1 MKKQHSNIAV
11 ALLFFTVG
19 IGVGIVVGGAM
30 GYNNGYKDAYNYGD
44 LHPDTIKI
52 YKFIEYPE
60 ELKREGYE

>member
-19 IGVGIVVGGAM
+19 IGVGIVIGGAM
-30 GYNNGYKDAYNYGD
+30 GYNNGYRDAQNYNG

-52 YKFIEYPE
+52 YKFVGYPE
-60 ELKREGYE
+60 ELK